1 MGFWADPALV
11 PLTSYSLLSP
21 GTMPVVTL
29 LLLVLVRQDQ
39 GSKWLYCSNYWNCQW
54 GSNPLCEALKWIL
67 FARIL
72 TTKWEVGRCW
82 CALDLLSANRRTM
95 HFLII
100 EWSTQFANW
109 TLKILIRSY
118 SKKYRLPVGIVSCN
132 AAEIL
137 LCVPEYEMIIRIT
150 SAWKDEKENIA
161 CQ

>member
-1 MGFWADPALV
+1 
-11 PLTSYSLLSP
+11 
-21 GTMPVVTL
+21 
-29 LLLVLVRQDQ
+29 
-39 GSKWLYCSNYWNCQW
+39 
-54 GSNPLCEALKWIL
+54 
-67 FARIL
+67 
-72 TTKWEVGRCW
+72 
-82 CALDLLSANRRTM
+82 M